1 MPNKCVVP
9 LCNGNYNEE
18 NRITVFKIPRNEPE
32 RSSWISALPK
42 RTGENN
48 KPYEYPKNSYICVR
62 HWPGYPDELPHLKM
76 PGGAK
81 RPTVAPFHF
90 ENVPPSCIPTPRKLR
105 RVSSIEE
112 RQMNLF
118 NERDLIS
125 NFKECTQP
133 SKFINTDNIFIKSTS
148 PDKCIFMLFDFATN
162 TPIFRGYLNII
173 NQPGTLSDIT
183 ISAYDN
189 ANNEISISHCTL
201 PNNQVNRW
209 SQLQECVNTVLHNEK
224 TKQQRFNEAISLLS
238 CDDVDNRTSFV
249 IRQLELITSKAFS
262 KEDYLF
268 AATAFPSARYEYLRD
283 YLILPSP
290 RKMRELKSNVT
301 ADSLIN
307 KVFATIT
314 MPQQKVCIILVD
326 EVKIKPC
333 LIYQGHGVFGYSEDS
348 PAEKARSVLCV
359 MVKCLHG
366 GKSFVASLTP
376 IFTLGAS
383 CMFEKILHVI
393 SAVHAVGGHVIAI
406 VSDGLKTNVACYSL
420 FQGFDQEKP
429 WVVPHPAARGQSLYL
444 LTDTVHLLKCIR
456 NNWIT
461 EKQKQLKLGDSL
473 IPADWAHVQKLYDLE
488 KDSLLKLTPLTKAS
502 VQPSTMD
509 RQKVSFALKII
520 DDKTIAAMKSLN
532 YDNAIPTISVLQI
545 ISKWW
550 KIVNVKSVVESS
562 RFNDVARS
570 AITGLECNSIQDLS
584 DLASFFEKS
593 PSGNGNKRVQSLTI
607 DTKKALCRTTH
618 GLVELSKDLLE
629 NFSFEYVLLGE
640 IQQDKLEGEFGC
652 WRQMCGGNMYMSY
665 KDVDSSFKSRG
676 LKLLA
681 KLESLPSSEQKPCS
695 LCNSDPD
702 ASVLKAL
709 ENLGSAL
716 ATLTPLQIASS
727 IYVAGYILKC
737 NPEMV
742 VDENELVEEASSDF
756 ITTLSRGSLLIP
768 DQQTAL
774 WVQLCFIFAE
784 SVSLKCHKQLT
795 DMICEISCLY
805 DIFPLPPKSAC
816 RQLANVLLSGFQKRD
831 FDQVTVKQAM
841 KLKRLSSR

>member
-1 MPNKCVVP
+1 MPNKCVVAS
-9 LCNGNYNEE
+9 CNGNYNTD
-18 NRITVFKIPRNEPE
+18 NRISVFKIPVKEPE

-42 RTGENN
+42 RAENN
-48 KPYEYPKNSYICVR
+48 KPYEYPKNSYICAR
-62 HWPGYPDELPHLKM
+62 HWPGFPEEIPHVKV

-90 ENVPPSCIPTPRKLR
+90 ENVPPSCVPTPTKIR

-112 RQMNLF
+112 RQMNVF

-125 NFKECTQP
+125 NFEVCLQA
-133 SKFINTDNIFIKSTS
+133 SKFINMDNVFMKSSTT
-148 PDKCIFMLFDFATN
+148 DKCVFLIFDFTTS
-162 TPIFRGYLNII
+162 TPIFRGYLNIM
-173 NQPGTLSDIT
+173 QQTGTISGIT
-183 ISAYDN
+183 VSAYDN
-189 ANNEISISHCTL
+189 ANNKISISHCTL
-201 PNNQVNRW
+201 PNSQMNRW
-209 SQLQECVNTVLHNEK
+209 SQLQECINTVLHHEK

-238 CDDVDNRTSFV
+238 CNDVDPRTSFL
-249 IRQLELITSKAFS
+249 IRQLELLTSKTFS

-268 AATAFPSARYEYLRD
+268 AATTFPSARYEYLRD
-283 YLILPSP
+283 YLVLPSP
-290 RKMRELKSNVT
+290 RKMRELKSRVT
-301 ADSLIN
+301 ADSLIY
-307 KVFATIT
+307 KVFKADT

-333 LIYQGHGVFGYSEDS
+333 LIYQGHGVFGYSEDN
-348 PAEKARSVLCV
+348 PAERARSVLCV

-366 GKSFVASLTP
+366 GRSFIASLTP

-383 CMFEKILHVI
+383 CMFEKVMHVI
-393 SAVHAVGGHVIAI
+393 RAVHAVGGHVIAI

-420 FQGFDQEKP
+420 FQGYDQGKP
-429 WVVPHPAARGQSLYL
+429 WVVPHPEASGQSLYL

-461 EKQKQLKLGDSL
+461 EKQKQLKLGDSSD
-473 IPADWAHVQKLYDLE
+473 PGDWADVQKLYDLE
-488 KDSLLKLTPLTKAS
+488 KNSLLKLTPLTKAS
-502 VQPSTMD
+502 VQPSSME
-509 RQKVSFALKII
+509 RQKVSLVLKTI
-520 DDKTIAAMKSLN
+520 DDKTIAAMKSLKC
-532 YDNAIPTISVLQI
+532 DKARPTISTLQF

-562 RFNDVARS
+562 RFNDVTRS
-570 AITGLECNSIQDLS
+570 AITGSECNSIHDLS
-584 DLASFFEKS
+584 QLASFFEKS

-618 GLVELSKDLLE
+618 GLVELSRDLLE
-629 NFSFEYVLLGE
+629 NFNFEYVLLGE

-681 KLESLPSSEQKPCS
+681 KLESLPSSEPKRCS
-695 LCNSDPD
+695 LCDTDPD
-702 ASVLKAL
+702 PSVLKAL

-716 ATLTPLQIASS
+716 AELTSLQIASS

-737 NPEMV
+737 NPEMA
-742 VDENELVEEASSDF
+742 VDENDLIEEAASDF
-756 ITTLSRGSLLIP
+756 ISTLSRGSLLIP

-784 SVSLKCHKQLT
+784 SASLKCHRQLS
-795 DMICEISCLY
+795 DMICEISSLY

-816 RQLANVLLSGFQKRD
+816 RQLANVLLSGFQRRD
-831 FDQVTVKQAM
+831 FDQMNTSKQTM
-841 KLKRLSSR
+841 KLKRLSS